1 MLTGPIS
8 AHLHPRIVGTLGR
21 RVVDQRSKNR
31 FSLSVAQGRETVSNS
46 IESDLGLNRGGRI
59 GSDRNLGH
67 LAQIRA
73 CGVAPLGL
81 YLVPRDHDHPAHQP
95 VEAVEALVTA

>member
-1 MLTGPIS
+1 MS
-8 AHLHPRIVGTLGR
+8 AHLHPGIVGTVGR

-31 FSLSVAQGRETVSNS
+31 FSLSVAQGRETVGNN
-46 IESDLGLNRGGRI
+46 IERDVGLNHGGRI

-67 LAQIRA
+67 LAQISA

-81 YLVPRDHDHPAHQP
+81 YLVPRDDDHPAHEP
-95 VEAVEALVTA
+95 FEAIEALITA